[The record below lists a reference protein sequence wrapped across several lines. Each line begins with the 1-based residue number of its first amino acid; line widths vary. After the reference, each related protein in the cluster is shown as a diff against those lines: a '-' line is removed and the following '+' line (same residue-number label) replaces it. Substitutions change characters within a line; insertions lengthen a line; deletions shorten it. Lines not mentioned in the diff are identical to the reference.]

1 MGASISQ
8 FVYFYLGGMGPGGG
22 QIVPFLLKLS
32 LNCKKRPLQLLTSH
46 MFSLTG
52 VNK

>member
-1 MGASISQ
+1 MGASNSQ
-8 FVYFYLGGMGPGGG
+8 FVYFYLGGMGG